1 MQSLFISIDPE
12 RDTLERLKNDGEY
25 FHPNIKGVTGTPDQ
39 LKDVEK
45 RYGAAYSIVKQAS
58 ATDYVVDHTAELYI
72 IDQQGRLIKKLAH
85 GTRRKRYF
93 RFFGGMLDEKN

>member
-45 RYGAAYSIVKQAS
+45 RYGAAYSIVKLGVCHRLRS
-58 ATDYVVDHTAELYI
+58 GSH
-72 IDQQGRLIKKLAH
+72 GRALH
-85 GTRRKRYF
+85 Y
-93 RFFGGMLDEKN
+93 